1 MADKRINIEKSN
13 IPEGKKLSKYRWNWL
28 WIDMRLKAIEYV
40 LQKGAK
46 SGKIQDVDL
55 AKELKKVFDE

>member
-1 MADKRINIEKSN
+1 
-13 IPEGKKLSKYRWNWL
+13 
-28 WIDMRLKAIEYV
+28 MRLKAIEYV

-55 AKELKKVFDE
+55 AKELKKVFDEQFHPTW